1 MCNKISLE
9 PPLYFSYSQFM
20 VYDQAVQAPGCRWTE
35 RHTRQGF
42 ARRESAVCFST
53 LLEFGR
59 ADVTCSLCRFQS
71 AEDYERVIAVP
82 FLTTTG
88 KVLVEGPEELNVT
101 RVIELEK
108 GNYRLVAAQ
117 RVTGDKTERL
127 DLFFEKLEG
136 PSRKSD
142 ILVADPELRPEVPLL
157 DTADVA

>member
-1 MCNKISLE
+1 M
-9 PPLYFSYSQFM
+9 
-20 VYDQAVQAPGCRWTE
+20 
-35 RHTRQGF
+35 
-42 ARRESAVCFST
+42 
-53 LLEFGR
+53 
-59 ADVTCSLCRFQS
+59 
-71 AEDYERVIAVP
+71 P